1 MMQHFQ
7 FIWQLSR
14 LHFLFLRKPKLEPL
28 FNYCWIHNYLTNN
41 FFPPIDY
48 ESQCKVIAMIS
59 DKNLVFRLWMKISSS
74 PIQICKLSEY
84 KKLVEIAIIQVLG
97 SAEDERNFINLTL
110 MKN

>member
-1 MMQHFQ
+1 
-7 FIWQLSR
+7 
-14 LHFLFLRKPKLEPL
+14 
-28 FNYCWIHNYLTNN
+28 
-41 FFPPIDY
+41 
-48 ESQCKVIAMIS
+48 
-59 DKNLVFRLWMKISSS
+59 MKISSS